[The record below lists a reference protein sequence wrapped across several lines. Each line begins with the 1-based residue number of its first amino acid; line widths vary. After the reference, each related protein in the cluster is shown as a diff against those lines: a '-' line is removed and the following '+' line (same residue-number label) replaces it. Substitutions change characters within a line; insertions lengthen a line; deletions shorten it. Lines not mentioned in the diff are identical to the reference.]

1 MLHSTTSCGEGFLSN
16 VNFTAK
22 EDYGLRAVLDLAAHA
37 GAGPVQ
43 TREIAQRQHIP
54 EQFLEQLLA
63 ALRRAEVV
71 RSTRG
76 AGGGYGLA
84 AAPDRITVGHVLRA
98 LSGPLVPTELL
109 ERQNDETT
117 ESALVRGVWDALSGS
132 IAQVADGTTI
142 QNLLDRRAESLRD
155 HGYMMHI

>member
-1 MLHSTTSCGEGFLSN
+1 

-84 AAPDRITVGHVLRA
+84 ASP
-98 LSGPLVPTELL
+98 GP
-109 ERQNDETT
+109 
-117 ESALVRGVWDALSGS
+117 
-132 IAQVADGTTI
+132 
-142 QNLLDRRAESLRD
+142 D
-155 HGYMMHI
+155 HGRPRFARPFRPARADRTAGAPE